1 MSLRKTLTKNR
12 LLSFIAVLICIG
24 FVLTFFAACNEEPM
38 DTVWDGN
45 YIYSGLYKCKTNGE
59 DEEVLVNE
67 LSVEGK
73 TYAFDYVSDYV
84 YIGDLLLLDVTF
96 IDDEENRQVFF
107 MKYSIQNGTHAL
119 GSAEIDFVL
128 PY

>member
-1 MSLRKTLTKNR
+1 MS
-12 LLSFIAVLICIG
+12 VG
-24 FVLTFFAACNEEPM
+24 
-38 DTVWDGN
+38 
-45 YIYSGLYKCKTNGE
+45 
-59 DEEVLVNE
+59 
-67 LSVEGK
+67 GK
-73 TYAFDYVSDYV
+73 TYAFDYISDYV